1 MPFVLAVVLKV
12 VHRLT
17 RLRRVAAQVPD
28 RLPIGMAVSAF
39 EQRLIAEREMSE
51 GDRRAHQF
59 VEWLME
65 EGGYGLDEGVAY
77 CEGQDDVWDWDGNN
91 DN

>member
-1 MPFVLAVVLKV
+1 MPSVLAVVLKA

-17 RLRRVAAQVPD
+17 RLRRAVAQVPD

-39 EQRLIAEREMSE
+39 EQRLIAEREMPE

-59 VEWLME
+59 VEWLMG

-91 DN
+91 DD

>member
-1 MPFVLAVVLKV
+1 MLSVLAAVLKV
-12 VHRLT
+12 THHLT
-17 RLRRVAAQVPD
+17 HLHHAVAQVLD
-28 RLPIGMAVSAF
+28 RLSIGMAVSAF
-39 EQRLIAEREMSE
+39 EQQLITEREMSE

-65 EGGYGLDEGVAY
+65 EGGYGPDEGVAY

>member
-1 MPFVLAVVLKV
+1 M
-12 VHRLT
+12 HRLT
-17 RLRRVAAQVPD
+17 HLRHVAAQVPD

-39 EQRLIAEREMSE
+39 EQWLIVEGEMSE

-59 VEWLME
+59 VEWLMK

-77 CEGQDDVWDWDGNN
+77 CEITTISLVVRL
-91 DN
+91 

>member
-1 MPFVLAVVLKV
+1 MPSVLAVVLKA

-17 RLRRVAAQVPD
+17 RPRHVVAQVPD

-39 EQRLIAEREMSE
+39 EQRLIAEREMPE

-91 DN
+91 DD